1 MSLDWDDDLLESLPD
16 LAVVLDAAG
25 VIIGS
30 NGQWVARLGLLP
42 SQMRGR
48 CWDEFLHPT
57 DLGTAKA
64 ALAALNRGDTLTHL
78 PCRWSDGAEG
88 WHDLDISA
96 RKRPSTGLILLT
108 ARVIQPG
115 ANAAA
120 RLEELES
127 VSGVGSWEASV
138 DAGRLY
144 WSPMTC
150 RIHGMPPNYRP
161 DLTTALSFF
170 TPEARA
176 VVEPAFER
184 LRRDGTPYDLEL
196 PFVTATGRDIWVRAT
211 GAGQFHDGRM
221 VRAFGTF
228 QDISDRRAREAYL
241 QSVRQAAV
249 AAREQLVT
257 AVESLPDGFVLYDR
271 DDRLVI
277 ANARYREIYA
287 ASAPSMIP
295 GTLFEDILR
304 FGLARGEYR
313 DAAGREEEW
322 LAQRMEQHRSPEA
335 VIEQRLASGRVLR
348 IFERRTPEGGSVG
361 LRVDVTELYDARE
374 RAEAANR
381 AKAVFLANMSHELRT
396 PLNAIL
402 GMADLLV
409 AGLEDP
415 AMLTLAATIRDS
427 GESLLGILNDLLD
440 MSKIEAGRM
449 ELRDAPFTPAEVL
462 RRVEA
467 LYELRA
473 QEKGLRFR
481 LDMGPGSD
489 APRRGDDTRVGQI
502 LHNLLSNAVKFTD
515 SGEIVLSVRAD
526 GPLVLTVSDSGI
538 GLSPEEVARIFDDF
552 EQADRSMTRRHGGT
566 GLGLSIVRHL
576 VALMRGDIRMDSAK
590 GRGTT
595 VTVTLPLPLQEP
607 ATPDPAL
614 DAMPD
619 PVRILTGKR
628 ALIADDNPV
637 NLQILQAYLTKF
649 GLAVTLAENGRQ
661 AVDLFRPGEFDLL
674 CLDIAMPELDGLATL
689 AEIDRIALAAGGR
702 RPPAVAVTANAMPH
716 HVEEYLAAGFEAHLA
731 KPIRRDLTARTLA
744 GLVVGQSSATMSTAC
759 REDCAPAMRKTPATG
774 ATSP

>member
-1 MSLDWDDDLLESLPD
+1 LDWDDDLLESLPD
-16 LAVVLDAAG
+16 LAAVLDPAG
-25 VIIGS
+25 VIHKV
-30 NGQWVARLGLLP
+30 NGEWRTRLGLAP
-42 SQMRGR
+42 ERMRGR
-48 CWDEFLHPT
+48 SCAEFLHPA
-57 DLGTAKA
+57 DLPVARA
-64 ALAALNRGDTLTHL
+64 AFEALCTGETLTRL

-88 WHDLDISA
+88 WLDLDIAA
-96 RKRPSTGLILLT
+96 RKRVSTGLILLT
-108 ARVIQPG
+108 ARVVQPD
-115 ANAAA
+115 AHAAA
-120 RLEELES
+120 RLEELEA
-127 VSGVGSWEASV
+127 VSGVGSWETSV
-138 DAGRLY
+138 DAGRMY

-150 RIHGMPPNYRP
+150 RIHDLPPNYRP
-161 DLTTALSFF
+161 DLNTALSFF
-170 TPEARA
+170 TPEARR
-176 VVEPAFER
+176 VVTEAFDR

-211 GAGQFHDGRM
+211 GAAQFHDGRM

-228 QDISDRRAREAYL
+228 QDISDRRAHEAHL
-241 QSVRQAAV
+241 QAVRQAAV

-277 ANARYREIYA
+277 ANERYREIYA
-287 ASAPSMIP
+287 ASAPAMVP
-295 GTLFEDILR
+295 GTQFEDILR
-304 FGLARGEYR
+304 YGLARGEYR
-313 DAAGREEEW
+313 DAVGREADW
-322 LAQRMEQHRSPEA
+322 LRRRMEQHRDPQG

-348 IFERRTPEGGSVG
+348 IFERRTPDGGSVG

-402 GMADLLV
+402 GMADLLIS
-409 AGLEDP
+409 GMEDP
-415 AMLTLAATIRDS
+415 ALLTLASTIRDS
-427 GESLLGILNDLLD
+427 GESLLAILNDLLD

-449 ELRDAPFTPAEVL
+449 ELRDLPFTPAEVV

-481 LDMGPGSD
+481 VEMGPG
-489 APRRGDDTRVGQI
+489 AMRPRRGDETRVGQI

-515 SGEIVLSVRAD
+515 AGEITLSVQAD
-526 GPLVLTVSDSGI
+526 GPLVLTVADSGI
-538 GLSPEEVARIFDDF
+538 GLPPEDVARIFDDF
-552 EQADRSMTRRHGGT
+552 EQADRSTTRRHGGT

-576 VALMRGDIRMDSAK
+576 VAMMRGDIRMDSTK

-595 VTVTLPLPLQEP
+595 VTVTLPLPLQET
-607 ATPDPAL
+607 AAPDPATSSQT
-614 DAMPD
+614 D
-619 PVRILTGKR
+619 PVQILTGKR

-649 GLAVTLAENGRQ
+649 GVTVTLAENGRQ
-661 AVDLFRPGEFDLL
+661 AVDLFRPGAFDLL
-674 CLDIAMPELDGLATL
+674 CLDISMPELDGVAAL
-689 AEIDRIALAAGGR
+689 AEIDRIARAEGAR
-702 RPPAVAVTANAMPH
+702 RPPAIAVTANAMPH

-744 GLVVGQSSATMSTAC
+744 GLVAAQSSATMSTAC
-759 REDCAPAMRKTPATG
+759 REDCAPAIRKTPATG